1 MESATFD
8 LYRDIAER
16 TDGDVYLGV
25 VGPVRTGKSTFITR
39 LMELLV
45 MPKIPEGARK
55 ERIADELPQSGS
67 GRTIMTTQPQFVPSE
82 AVTVSLSDNA
92 PVRVR
97 LVDSVG
103 YMVRGALG
111 SVDKTG
117 SRMVHTPWYDHD
129 IPFEQAAEVGTRKVM
144 TDHGMQLNEIVP
156 AELARMREAVKPVTE
171 KYAAQLDPELV
182 KAFNAELEK
191 TKNLK

>member
-82 AVTVSLSDNA
+82 AVTVSLSD
-92 PVRVR
+92 
-97 LVDSVG
+97 
-103 YMVRGALG
+103 MVREGLNG
-111 SVDKTG
+111 KLM
-117 SRMVHTPWYDHD
+117 RMPADAQEKVQETL
-129 IPFEQAAEVGTRKVM
+129 TRIIN
-144 TDHGMQLNEIVP
+144 DGDGGMICIL
-156 AELARMREAVKPVTE
+156 L
-171 KYAAQLDPELV
+171 
-182 KAFNAELEK
+182 
-191 TKNLK
+191 

>member
-1 MESATFD
+1 
-8 LYRDIAER
+8 
-16 TDGDVYLGV
+16 
-25 VGPVRTGKSTFITR
+25 
-39 LMELLV
+39 

-144 TDHGMQLNEIVP
+144 TDHATIGV
-156 AELARMREAVKPVTE
+156 VVTTDGTNRRA
-171 KYAAQLDPELV
+171 AAQRLHRGGEPRRQRAGSAGPSRSSSSSIPLCRTAPMRRRCV
-182 KAFNAELEK
+182 LICRRRMACRSC
-191 TKNLK
+191 